1 MDPVT
6 ASQVAHGMAPFN
18 GPIEIGLRA
27 LALLTESFPVACSL
41 QRLVVYDYLV
51 VHSDDV
57 PGGPPGLH
65 PKTPY
70 RGAELL
76 VRRAVL
82 EKGLLLYQS
91 RGLIERQY
99 TQGGVMLAATERSAS
114 FLDVLNSPYL
124 QSLRQRAVWVMS
136 TFGERSD
143 AALSIIAR
151 EHIGEWGAEFE
162 MESVLR
168 FEQS

>member
-6 ASQVAHGMAPFN
+6 ASEIAPAGAPFN
-18 GPIEIGLRA
+18 GPVEIGLRA
-27 LALLTESFPVACSL
+27 LAMLTESFPAACSL

-65 PKTPY
+65 PKTPH

-82 EKGLLLYQS
+82 ERGLLLYQS
-91 RGLIERQY
+91 RGLIGRQY
-99 TQGGVMLAATERSAS
+99 TEGGVMFAATERSAS

-124 QSLRQRAVWVMS
+124 QLLRERAAWVMS
-136 TFGERSD
+136 EFGERTD
-143 AALSIIAR
+143 EALSSIVR

-168 FEQS
+168 LELS

>member
-1 MDPVT
+1 MDTVTQPVGKPP
-6 ASQVAHGMAPFN
+6 AAPFN
-18 GPIEIGLRA
+18 GPVEIGLRA
-27 LALLTESFPVACSL
+27 LALLTEGFPDASSL

-65 PKTPY
+65 PKTPH

-82 EKGLLLYQS
+82 ERGLLLYQS

-114 FLDVLNSPYL
+114 FLDALNTPYL
-124 QSLRQRAVWVMS
+124 RLLRERAAWVMS
-136 TFGERSD
+136 VFGGRSD
-143 AALSIIAR
+143 ASLARIASD
-151 EHIGEWGAEFE
+151 HIGEWGAEFE
-162 MESVLR
+162 MDSVLR
-168 FEQS
+168 WDQS

>member
-1 MDPVT
+1 MDAVT
-6 ASQVAHGMAPFN
+6 GTEVAPGEAPFN

-27 LALLTESFPVACSL
+27 LVLLAECFPAACSL

-65 PKTPY
+65 PKTPH

-76 VRRAVL
+76 VRRAAL

-91 RGLIERQY
+91 RGLIDRQY
-99 TQGGVMLAATERSAS
+99 TPGGVMLAATERSAS
-114 FLDVLNSPYL
+114 FLDVLMSPYL
-124 QSLRQRAVWVMS
+124 QLLRQRAVWVMS
-136 TFGERSD
+136 AFGEQTD
-143 AALSIIAR
+143 ASLSTIAR

-168 FEQS
+168 LEQS

>member
-1 MDPVT
+1 MDTVT
-6 ASQVAHGMAPFN
+6 ESGRKAPAAPFN
-18 GPIEIGLRA
+18 GPVEIGLRA
-27 LALLTESFPVACSL
+27 LALLAEAFPAASSL

-65 PKTPY
+65 PKTPH

-82 EKGLLLYQS
+82 EQGLLLYQS
-91 RGLIERQY
+91 RGLVERRY
-99 TQGGVMLAATERSAS
+99 TEGGVMLAATERSAS
-114 FLDVLNSPYL
+114 FLDALSSPYL
-124 QSLRQRAVWVMS
+124 TLLRERAAWVMS
-136 TFGERSD
+136 AFGELND
-143 AALSIIAR
+143 AALALIAG

-168 FEQS
+168 LEQS

>member
-1 MDPVT
+1 
-6 ASQVAHGMAPFN
+6 
-18 GPIEIGLRA
+18 
-27 LALLTESFPVACSL
+27 L
-41 QRLVVYDYLV
+41 QRLIVYDYLI

-65 PKTPY
+65 PKTPH

-91 RGLIERQY
+91 RGLVERQY
-99 TQGGVMLAATERSAS
+99 TQVGVMLAATERSAS
-114 FLDVLNSPYL
+114 FLDALSSPYL
-124 QSLRQRAVWVMS
+124 QMLRQRAVWVMS

-143 AALSIIAR
+143 DSVSSIAR

-168 FEQS
+168 LEQP

>member
-1 MDPVT
+1 MT
-6 ASQVAHGMAPFN
+6 APAGKTPTAPFN
-18 GPIEIGLRA
+18 GPVEIGLRA
-27 LALLTESFPVACSL
+27 LALLTVGFPAASSL

-65 PKTPY
+65 PKTPH

-82 EKGLLLYQS
+82 EQGLLLYQS

-99 TQGGVMLAATERSAS
+99 TEAGVMLAATERSAS
-114 FLDVLNSPYL
+114 FLDALNSPYL
-124 QSLRQRAVWVMS
+124 TLLRERATWVMS
-136 TFGERSD
+136 AFGDRND
-143 AALSIIAR
+143 LALARIAS
-151 EHIGEWGAEFE
+151 EHLGEWGAEFE

-168 FEQS
+168 LEQS